1 MNKND
6 KWNLELSEYIKQGEP
21 TQVEKTEIWETAIG
35 LQDVDGLKPSNY
47 LVLNAKEHIEG
58 KIDIKEVKQRIN
70 AYYEEIGNRKS
81 VETEEADKVS
91 VRITELLG
99 DNSFNFNPTELL
111 NIHKK
116 LFDGVFEHAGEIRN
130 YNFTKKE
137 WVLDDET
144 VTYASYETIMRA
156 LEYDFEQEKNFSY
169 KDLTLSESIKHLCR
183 FTSNIWQVHPFCE
196 GNTRTIAVF
205 IIKYLKTFGF
215 NINNSAFRDNSWY
228 FRNAL
233 VRANY
238 KNFEK
243 NIFEDISFLE
253 KFFYNLLSNTNYELK
268 NRYAHI
274 DYVKD
279 KDDFFKNRDYTLEE
293 QAILNIIK
301 ENPTIKQEDIA
312 KIIDTKCNLQMGA
325 RASFTKDKEKIELA
339 GVALF
344 RGDLCESLPVIVSGS
359 VVINEQEYSINKG
372 TKNLNPDGTVN
383 YTTLELI

>member
-1 MNKND
+1 
-6 KWNLELSEYIKQGEP
+6 
-21 TQVEKTEIWETAIG
+21 
-35 LQDVDGLKPSNY
+35 
-47 LVLNAKEHIEG
+47 
-58 KIDIKEVKQRIN
+58 
-70 AYYEEIGNRKS
+70 
-81 VETEEADKVS
+81 
-91 VRITELLG
+91 
-99 DNSFNFNPTELL
+99 
-111 NIHKK
+111 
-116 LFDGVFEHAGEIRN
+116 
-130 YNFTKKE
+130 
-137 WVLDDET
+137 
-144 VTYASYETIMRA
+144 MRA

-169 KDLTLSESIKHLCR
+169 KNLTLSESIKHLCR

-312 KIIDTKCNLQMGA
+312 KIIGKSLRTIKA
-325 RASFTKDKEKIELA
+325 RMIEMQEKNIIT
-339 GVALF
+339 
-344 RGDLCESLPVIVSGS
+344 R
-359 VVINEQEYSINKG
+359 
-372 TKNLNPDGTVN
+372 KNGKRNGEWEIL
-383 YTTLELI
+383 